1 VLALA
6 AALGTVWL
14 LELQDGSVRNPRDLQ
29 ALLQVAPLAIVP
41 HMETLAEIASRRRLR
56 RFTLAGAAGALAV
69 ALILTHVFYRP
80 LDVLWDVALRR
91 L

>member
-1 VLALA
+1 
-6 AALGTVWL
+6 
-14 LELQDGSVRNPRDLQ
+14 LETRAENPR
-29 ALLQVAPLAIVP
+29 
-41 HMETLAEIASRRRLR
+41 RRRLR

>member
-1 VLALA
+1 MLALA

-41 HMETLAEIASRRRLR
+41 HMDTLAEIAQRQRVRRL
-56 RFTLAGAAGALAV
+56 TMAGAAGALAV
-69 ALILTHVFYRP
+69 VLILTHLFYRP